1 MIYFNYKTGNIVSCS
16 FFDKKS
22 FNKVQSII
30 FPHLIRNMS
39 IASIHN
45 HPVQCGTPP
54 SEKADKFPAFK
65 ANGKNFEM
73 LGLEFEEFE
82 LISSQKELWIL
93 ESRENYFLMMKLK

>member
-54 SEKADKFPAFK
+54 S
-65 ANGKNFEM
+65 GKNFEM